1 MFSMFSMLSHPGLQ
15 DGTTFLFEE
24 KSSGVPS
31 GVCPDGFTPLEG
43 SVALPRGGIKLP
55 PDTKVVKFDF

>member
-1 MFSMFSMLSHPGLQ
+1 MFAIR
-15 DGTTFLFEE
+15 E

-31 GVCPDGFTPLEG
+31 GVCPDGFTPIEG

-55 PDTKVVKFDF
+55 LDTKVVEFDF

>member
-1 MFSMFSMLSHPGLQ
+1 MIAYR
-15 DGTTFLFEE
+15 E
-24 KSSGVPS
+24 KSTGVPS

-55 PDTKVVKFDF
+55 PDTKVVGFGF